1 MGAIVA
7 VIGSRAKT
15 ELAERLKP
23 MLQRS
28 RIVVRL
34 IGSWLVWFGDAVIPW
49 RGAKSATFRCD
60 AIFVTISMR
69 VKVME
74 IGNNQDLTNAGYCP
88 PARQLVDSGLG
99 GRRPYQKPSLN
110 KLRIESI
117 VRAAPGSG
125 GDANGPEES

>member
-60 AIFVTISMR
+60 AIFCDYLHEGKSDGNRKQPRFDKCR
-69 VKVME
+69 VSP
-74 IGNNQDLTNAGYCP
+74 TP
-88 PARQLVDSGLG
+88 TPS
-99 GRRPYQKPSLN
+99 RR
-110 KLRIESI
+110 R
-117 VRAAPGSG
+117 
-125 GDANGPEES
+125 

>member
-60 AIFVTISMR
+60 AIFCEYLHEGKSD
-69 VKVME
+69 
-74 IGNNQDLTNAGYCP
+74 GN
-88 PARQLVDSGLG
+88 R
-99 GRRPYQKPSLN
+99 
-110 KLRIESI
+110 
-117 VRAAPGSG
+117 
-125 GDANGPEES
+125 